1 MSEVSFS
8 LGNRVERISITKEDT
23 DSSVEQKLVDIFG
36 INATAG
42 IYGIRNSETG
52 QIYSLLEIRANPMLL
67 NGQPGHII
75 VGGRVKSIW
84 INP

>member
-8 LGNRVERISITKEDT
+8 LGNRVERIPITKEDT

-36 INATAG
+36 INASAG

-52 QIYSLLEIRANPMLL
+52 QIYSLLEIRSNPMLL
-67 NGQPGHII
+67 HGRPGNII
-75 VGGRVKSIW
+75 VGGRSKMSW
-84 INP
+84 LDH